1 MILKSRQQTK
11 WTDRVKNFFWPRKS
25 YWRSLQYFGKR
36 ILRIHATPHAL
47 ALGFAIGVF
56 AAFTPPGIHVPLAVL
71 IAWVVDANMISA
83 ALATAISNPFTFIPI
98 GALDLKVGDWFFGHH
113 TGPQAPLENVMP
125 MMMHLD
131 FGGMWAPFFKPF
143 LFGSVLLGVASAIP
157 AYCAVYFA
165 AKSFEK
171 NKRQR
176 VARKAVAA
184 EQ

>member
-11 WTDRVKNFFWPRKS
+11 WTDRVKNFFWPKKS

-113 TGPQAPLENVMP
+113 TGP
-125 MMMHLD
+125 H
-131 FGGMWAPFFKPF
+131 
-143 LFGSVLLGVASAIP
+143 
-157 AYCAVYFA
+157 
-165 AKSFEK
+165 
-171 NKRQR
+171 
-176 VARKAVAA
+176 AA
-184 EQ
+184 EIQVHHHRHHVFQRGLRASVVSKKPVAHL